1 MNDTGSASRLLVGKP
16 RLFTLIHPYCSS
28 VRTCQCSGAL
38 GHRFQPRSGPPEAI
52 VFVKR
57 KRHQDGDKI
66 TQVSLPSAPSLPYLS
81 RRPVQPPRGR
91 PRSALS
97 QLACA
102 HAHETLIWA
111 SKSKGG
117 RHTFNYD
124 LISSLDP
131 TAQVS
136 SVRRIP
142 IGPKVEKLHSYHP
155 TQKPLR
161 FVRQALLASIEKGNL
176 VFDLYTGSG
185 TTAVAK
191 ELNRAFIEAELEE
204 ELARLAARRIAA
216 TQRGSLLREI
226 SEQPWSNA

>member
-1 MNDTGSASRLLVGKP
+1 MA
-16 RLFTLIHPYCSS
+16 
-28 VRTCQCSGAL
+28 
-38 GHRFQPRSGPPEAI
+38 
-52 VFVKR
+52 
-57 KRHQDGDKI
+57 
-66 TQVSLPSAPSLPYLS
+66 
-81 RRPVQPPRGR
+81 
-91 PRSALS
+91 

-102 HAHETLIWA
+102 HADETLIWA
-111 SKSKGG
+111 SKSKGA
-117 RHTFNYD
+117 RHIFKYD

-142 IGPKVEKLHSYHP
+142 IVPKVEKLHGYHP

-161 FVRQALLASIEKGNL
+161 FLRRALLASMASMEEGTL
-176 VFDLYTGSG
+176 VFDPYTDSG

-191 ELNRAFIEAELEE
+191 ELNRAFMGAELEE
-204 ELARLAARRIAA
+204 ELAKLASRRMAA